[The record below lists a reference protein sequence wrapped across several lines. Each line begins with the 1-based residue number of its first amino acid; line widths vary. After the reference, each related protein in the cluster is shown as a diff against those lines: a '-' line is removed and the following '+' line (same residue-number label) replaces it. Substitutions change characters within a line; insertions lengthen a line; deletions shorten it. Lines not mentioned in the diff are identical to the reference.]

1 MNVPSNLNIGT
12 ISNIDKDEMMKPN
25 NPLKLTIGKISAP
38 VFLPK
43 IYSNPGPKITIIPLE
58 TIDNNR

>member
-12 ISNIDKDEMMKPN
+12 SNNTDRAEIIKPN
-25 NPLKLTIGKISAP
+25 NPLKLTIGRISAP

-43 IYSNPGPKITIIPLE
+43 IYNKPGPKITIIPLE
-58 TIDNNR
+58 IIDNNK